1 MPAWLRR
8 HRVKAARL
16 ALSLGPNAILDQEQ
30 EPKAPGSEAGGGRG
44 LGKVGLKLKRPL
56 AGSEE
61 LLEIVLALL
70 GPNRLPLLIGIDGAD
85 GLGKSSLA
93 SWLAWQL
100 GAPAIH
106 LDLYLVKDS
115 EPLQWRIPCLQ
126 RILSTRLDEHAK
138 PLVLEGIMLLE
149 ALAKIGRRADFLVYV
164 EGEGG
169 YSLSAMLSD
178 YRARHQPEKHA
189 QLRLHAFVEDD

>member
-85 GLGKSSLA
+85 GLGKSSLP

-106 LDLYLVKDS
+106 LD
-115 EPLQWRIPCLQ
+115 QRCL
-126 RILSTRLDEHAK
+126 TT
-138 PLVLEGIMLLE
+138 
-149 ALAKIGRRADFLVYV
+149 
-164 EGEGG
+164 
-169 YSLSAMLSD
+169 
-178 YRARHQPEKHA
+178 
-189 QLRLHAFVEDD
+189 